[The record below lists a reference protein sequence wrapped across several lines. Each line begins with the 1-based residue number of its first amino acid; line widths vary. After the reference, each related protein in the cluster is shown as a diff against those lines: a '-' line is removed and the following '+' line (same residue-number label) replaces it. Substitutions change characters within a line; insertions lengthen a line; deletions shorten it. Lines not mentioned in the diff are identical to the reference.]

1 MCRASGAHRGA
12 PAWQDRGPM
21 RKLLLSFVLPVLL
34 LLSQQGA
41 AWHEIGH
48 LHEPPASRGDA
59 KKSPGDKLCDT
70 CLAFAH
76 LACGAAKPDVAQLHL
91 PRLVHD
97 LPAAV
102 AVASTDA
109 DAPHQRSRGPPRR
122 L

>member
-1 MCRASGAHRGA
+1 V
-12 PAWQDRGPM
+12 
-21 RKLLLSFVLPVLL
+21 RKLLLSVVLPLLL

-48 LHEPPASRGDA
+48 LHEPPASSSDS

-76 LACGAAKPDVAQLHL
+76 LACGAGKPDVARLWL
-91 PRLVHD
+91 PHFSHD

-109 DAPHQRSRGPPRR
+109 DAPHQRSRGPPH
-122 L
+122 LL